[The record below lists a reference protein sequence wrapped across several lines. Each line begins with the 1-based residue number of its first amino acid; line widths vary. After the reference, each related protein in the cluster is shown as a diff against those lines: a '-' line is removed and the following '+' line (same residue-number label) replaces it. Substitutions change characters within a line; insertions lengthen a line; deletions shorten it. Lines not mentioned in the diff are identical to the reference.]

1 MPSFKDKVN
10 AAGDLKLKPVLIYC
24 QGNLGALKNY
34 AKSVLPLLCK
44 RKNKAYLVTEGFAEY
59 FKTIAQKKRWFSK
72 YDFSLTIYL
81 VTQEL

>member
-34 AKSVLPLLCK
+34 AQSVLPVLCK
-44 RKNKAYLVTEGFAEY
+44 RKNKAYLVTE
-59 FKTIAQKKRWFSK
+59 
-72 YDFSLTIYL
+72 
-81 VTQEL
+81 